1 MAGQIQLGEWGNRLS
16 LPCAGILN
24 DDNEQSISDKDKNR
38 TISMRKTVFL
48 DRDGVINVDHGY
60 VHQIDQFEFLPGV
73 LDACRQLHDAGYALV
88 VVTNQSGIAR
98 GYYDEAQ
105 FAHLT
110 QWMKE
115 QFSTAGAPLTA
126 VYYCP
131 HHPDKGNA
139 PYVRDCDCRKPEPGM
154 LAAAAKA
161 YELDLARSFMIGDKN
176 SDMAAGRRAEVR
188 ACVLVRSGK
197 PLERIEG
204 ADVVVDDLRQAAEW
218 VLSQQ

>member
-1 MAGQIQLGEWGNRLS
+1 
-16 LPCAGILN
+16 
-24 DDNEQSISDKDKNR
+24 
-38 TISMRKTVFL
+38 MRKTVFL

-73 LDACRQLHDAGYALV
+73 LSACRRLHEAGYALV

-115 QFSTAGAPLTA
+115 QFNAAGAPLTA

-131 HHPDKGNA
+131 HHPDKGND

-154 LAAAAKA
+154 LVAAAQA
-161 YELDLARSFMIGDKN
+161 YELDLARSYMIGDKP
-176 SDMAAGRRAEVR
+176 SDMTAGRQADVSG
-188 ACVLVRSGK
+188 CVLVRSGK
-197 PLERIEG
+197 QVESTEG
-204 ADVVVDDLRQAAEW
+204 ADVVVEGLQQAADW
-218 VLSQQ
+218 VLKQ